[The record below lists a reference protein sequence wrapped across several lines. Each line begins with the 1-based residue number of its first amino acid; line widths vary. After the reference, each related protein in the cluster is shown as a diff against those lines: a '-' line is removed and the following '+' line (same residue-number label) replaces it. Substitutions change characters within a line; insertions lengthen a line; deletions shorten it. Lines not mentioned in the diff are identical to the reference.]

1 MLVCFKKKDTNK
13 LIEKTLTTQ
22 NQNPK
27 MKKKLLH
34 NHSSL
39 LFPNSFF
46 QTLPKLIS
54 WFSGVAYKLTLT
66 GLDVTC
72 DNQYDMLAMEGIQ

>member
-1 MLVCFKKKDTNK
+1 MLVCFKKKDTDQVQ
-13 LIEKTLTTQ
+13 KTLTTQ
-22 NQNPK
+22 NK
-27 MKKKLLH
+27 IKKSK
-34 NHSSL
+34 NHTSLFSS
-39 LFPNSFF
+39 FSNF